1 MSHHSSVGGVQNKLI
16 LKRHKKLGFLLNES
30 PWSSKQVQEN
40 FVRLVNLCSLWHYEV
55 KVSHCVPHC
64 APNQIDYGKKNVEI
78 NSGTAIFSVFFLWQY
93 NYTSEHHH
101 LFLEWLWVLRILK
114 KFVLDKNQKINVH
127 IMSQILEKTFLT
139 FSFAAV
145 VLSSFDFCS
154 KCITVQSWSRN
165 PWKMELFVTIVKN

>member
-1 MSHHSSVGGVQNKLI
+1 MVLKASSGEL
-16 LKRHKKLGFLLNES
+16 
-30 PWSSKQVQEN
+30 
-40 FVRLVNLCSLWHYEV
+40 
-55 KVSHCVPHC
+55 C
-64 APNQIDYGKKNVEI
+64 APRKFVLFVTLRSK
-78 NSGTAIFSVFFLWQY
+78 SVSLCTSLCTKSNRLWKEKCWNKFRYSYIQCFFLWQY
-93 NYTSEHHH
+93 NYTWEHHH

-165 PWKMELFVTIVKN
+165 PRKMELFETIVKN